1 MVFARRPTSAG
12 ALSRLP
18 LATSTE
24 EFRSFL
30 FENDVCPLV
39 NNIICV
45 DKESSLQRYIATT
58 MPVRKNATGSV
69 PLIGW
74 LDKYDFALA
83 KADQLLV
90 ENNPAEGYSLTANND
105 TMGEDG
111 EFYIHN
117 FPTHN
122 SRAERIREL
131 LSQNKKFDVDNF
143 CEMQLDLKIYVLNHY
158 YPILLKY

>member
-1 MVFARRPTSAG
+1 MDEEIV
-12 ALSRLP
+12 LP
-18 LATSTE
+18 KNKMYVIMSPIDE
-24 EFRSFL
+24 DQF
-30 FENDVCPLV
+30 
-39 NNIICV
+39 NIICV

-90 ENNPAEGYSLTANND
+90 ENNPAEGFSLTANND

-122 SRAERIREL
+122 SRA
-131 LSQNKKFDVDNF
+131 
-143 CEMQLDLKIYVLNHY
+143 
-158 YPILLKY
+158 